1 MFWYAGNLLE
11 TNKIELDCD
20 NIGLLYGATVFTT
33 VRVYQKSLNHP
44 LTNWQKHRDR
54 LFNSIQKYD
63 WQQPDWKRIKLGV
76 EKIILSFPVIR
87 IAIFPDGRELII
99 GRNLPPDLT
108 EKQQQGITAW
118 LAEDS
123 LYKRSLA
130 EYKTGNY
137 LGAFL
142 ALQQAQKQ
150 GAKEAILL
158 DDRQNWLE
166 TSTGNLWGWKDNCW
180 WTPKVRSILPGIARS
195 HFIEYL
201 QKQNVPVLEND
212 WTPDFIVGLEAI
224 AYSNCVV
231 EIIPIQTITSSIY
244 SYNYSVL
251 SAQHPELLKLRLA
264 FQF

>member
-1 MFWYAGNLLE
+1 MFWFAGNLIK

-20 NIGLLYGATVFTT
+20 EIGLLYGATVFTT
-33 VRVYQKSLNHP
+33 LRVYQESLNCP

-54 LFNSIQKYD
+54 LDNTIQKYA
-63 WQQPDWKRIKLGV
+63 WQQPDWER
-76 EKIILSFPVIR
+76 IILGIDKLIVFFSVIR

-99 GRNLPPDLT
+99 GRNLPPDLQ

-130 EYKTGNY
+130 EDKTGNY
-137 LGAFL
+137 LGAIL

-158 DDRQNWLE
+158 DDQQTWLE

-180 WTPKVRSILPGIARS
+180 WTPKVNHILPGIARS
-195 HFIEYL
+195 HLIEYL
-201 QKQNVPVLEND
+201 YQQNITVVEND
-212 WTPDFIVGLEAI
+212 WTPDFIIDLEVI

-231 EIIPIQTITSSIY
+231 EIIPIQTIISSV
-244 SYNYSVL
+244 SSRDRLTL
-251 SAQHPELLKLRLA
+251 SAQHPQLFKLGLA
-264 FQF
+264 WDN